1 MEMEGKKNRTKEFLR
16 EYGNIPS
23 IALGLSYI
31 YDIEASIIYG
41 ILNNDH
47 DAYPFNVVWDN
58 NHRKFKPDINTQN
71 HYGWSFL
78 HMAIRHDKIQIVE
91 YLLEKGININIV
103 DSVGWTP
110 LMEAIMD
117 DKPKIVQLLV
127 DKKAD
132 QTLANKRGATAK
144 MLIMKFSRQSM
155 MGMLN

>member
-1 MEMEGKKNRTKEFLR
+1 MAIKDIMENFPMLNEEEKYE
-16 EYGNIPS
+16 
-23 IALGLSYI
+23 
-31 YDIEASIIYG
+31 
-41 ILNNDH
+41 ILNAGFDENKVENFDIIDH
-47 DAYPFNVVWDN
+47 FIYKAKQNVVMKIIDN
-58 NHRKFKPDINTQN
+58 GFDINTQN

-103 DSVGWTP
+103 DSVGWTS